1 MKAKRIAALT
11 GVILLAGM
19 YLLTLILAVLG
30 NENTVNLF
38 IASVACTIMVPIM
51 IHLFMMLLNAR
62 KGKNVMDETYSYKEK
77 SDEASDR

>member
-51 IHLFMMLLNAR
+51 IHLFLMLLNAR